1 MNLDGIVDGNKGWWR
16 IDGNKKLFLLAFEGT
31 VRVKN
36 ASVRLKFTSG
46 IKIVIDGETQL

>member
-1 MNLDGIVDGNKGWWR
+1 MNLSGIVDGDKGWWST
-16 IDGNKKLFLLAFEGT
+16 DGNKKLFLLAFERA

-36 ASVRLKFTSG
+36 ALVRLKFTSG